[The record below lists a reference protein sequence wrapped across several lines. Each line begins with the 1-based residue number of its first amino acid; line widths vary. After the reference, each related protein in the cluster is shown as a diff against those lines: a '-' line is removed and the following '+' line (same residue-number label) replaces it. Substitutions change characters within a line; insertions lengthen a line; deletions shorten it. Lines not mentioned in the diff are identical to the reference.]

1 MRVEVQIMLK
11 NGVLD
16 PQAKAIASALHS
28 MGFDTLKDVK
38 MSKSIFLDFCESDI
52 EVVKAKVERMCQELL
67 ANTVIEDYVIKL

>member
-16 PQAKAIASALHS
+16 PQAKAIAQALHS
-28 MGFDTLKDVK
+28 MGFDTLQDVK
-38 MSKSIFLDFCESDI
+38 MSKSIFLEFSESD
-52 EVVKAKVERMCQELL
+52 ESKVQEKVERMCQELL

>member
-1 MRVEVQIMLK
+1 MRVEVQVMLK

-38 MSKSIFLDFCESDI
+38 MSKSIFLDLDESEKQI
-52 EVVKAKVERMCQELL
+52 ALQKVEKMCQELL
-67 ANTVIEDYVIKL
+67 ANTVIEDCVIKL

>member
-16 PQAKAIASALHS
+16 PQAKAITQALHT
-28 MGFDTLKDVK
+28 MGFDTLTEIKIG
-38 MSKSIFLDFCESDI
+38 KSIFLEFSENDTQEI
-52 EVVKAKVERMCQELL
+52 RAKVERMCEELL

>member
-16 PQAKAIASALHS
+16 PQAKAIAQALHS
-28 MGFDTLKDVK
+28 MGFDTLMDVK
-38 MSKSIFLDFCESDI
+38 MSKSIFLEFSEDNADTVRE
-52 EVVKAKVERMCQELL
+52 KVEKMCQELL

>member
-38 MSKSIFLDFCESDI
+38 MSKSIFLDFCENDI

>member
-1 MRVEVQIMLK
+1 MRVEVQVMLK

-38 MSKSIFLDFCESDI
+38 MSKSIFLDLDESEKLI
-52 EVVKAKVERMCQELL
+52 ALQKVEKMCQELL

>member
-1 MRVEVQIMLK
+1 MRVEVQVMLK

-16 PQAKAIASALHS
+16 PQAKAITSALHS

-38 MSKSIFLDFCESDI
+38 MSKSIFLDLDESEKQI
-52 EVVKAKVERMCQELL
+52 ALQKVEKMCQELL

>member
-16 PQAKAIASALHS
+16 PQSKAIAQALHS

-38 MSKSIFLDFCESDI
+38 MSKSIFLELDESDK
-52 EVVKAKVERMCQELL
+52 EKAIQKVERMCQELL

>member
-1 MRVEVQIMLK
+1 MRVEVQVMHK

-38 MSKSIFLDFCESDI
+38 MSKSIFLDLDESEKQI
-52 EVVKAKVERMCQELL
+52 ALQKVEKMCQELL

>member
-16 PQAKAIASALHS
+16 PQAKAIAQALHS
-28 MGFDTLKDVK
+28 MGFDTLQDVK
-38 MSKSIFLDFCESDI
+38 MSKSIFLEFSESD
-52 EVVKAKVERMCQELL
+52 ENKVQEKVERMCQELL